1 MLDVL
6 FVWVVNCRSCQ
17 WRIHG
22 QMWSGTQ
29 RNLTPNG
36 HSQKPFGF
44 QISNGLFSTWKRH
57 LKESL
62 SVWFL
67 CVNICI
73 DTWGTKKRS
82 WSMMSIFFGH
92 TKDWNLTTR
101 GPANLAFLEV
111 LVGELCYSRS
121 SWRRWL
127 WLLWWFGGAFSWL
140 SFVVS
145 SEATAFAIS
154 KVPYSLLLVVVL
166 LGLFPLMCNLKQD
179 R

>member
-36 HSQKPFGF
+36 HTQKPFGLNL
-44 QISNGLFSTWKRH
+44 QRIFSDMKKTSER
-57 LKESL
+57 EGV
-62 SVWFL
+62 SVCFL

-73 DTWGTKKRS
+73 DTSST
-82 WSMMSIFFGH
+82 ITNLVNDEYFFGH

-101 GPANLAFLEV
+101 GPANLALLVV

-121 SWRRWL
+121 RRRRWL

-140 SFVVS
+140 SFDVS